1 MIRLVFKMFSASD
14 WLANQFH
21 SFGAS
26 FILNTFPSRDSKLI
40 IPTLFLRQAPKH
52 HLHTRPVTLQETR
65 IQHRLHIRLG
75 DKGREM
81 VHGEISPHL
90 GLAGLPTRGG
100 IEILLDQEIEST
112 LIYILNVI
120 EGMDF
125 LVLDQGL
132 V

>member
-1 MIRLVFKMFSASD
+1 MFSASD

-26 FILNTFPSRDSKLI
+26 FILKTLLSRDSKLI
-40 IPTLFLRQAPKH
+40 IPTLFLQQAPKH
-52 HLHTRPVTLQETR
+52 HLHTRPVTLQETP
-65 IQHRLHIRLG
+65 IQHHPHHIHPG

-112 LIYILNVI
+112 LIFILNVI

-125 LVLDQGL
+125 SVLGQGL